1 MKPATTQFFDN
12 GDGRHVIVKLYY
24 VASDDYRPEDARIQM
39 GLEWDAKYKAGKMEP
54 FQMFPAYF
62 AEQLKDANSDFCM
75 HLDHGRPQRW
85 STVNAEAMKE
95 ISQYIRD
102 NGWA

>member
-1 MKPATTQFFDN
+1 MRPATTKIFDN
-12 GDGRHVIVKLYY
+12 GDGRHVLVKLYY
-24 VASDDYRPEDARIQM
+24 TGSDDYRPEDARIQM
-39 GLEWDAKYKAGKMEP
+39 GLEWEAKYKAGKMEP

-62 AEQLKDANSDFCM
+62 AESLKDANYDFCM
-75 HLDHGRPQRW
+75 HRLHDRDNTW
-85 STVNAEAMKE
+85 STVSAEAMKE